1 MNYTYSILGL
11 RKKTIGEYSDVIC
24 GITWRKI
31 GTAEDG
37 LQGKCD
43 TYDDLGIDETN
54 VNLFVGNGFV
64 GYSELT
70 EETIINWIKT
80 VRRRSQEDIDLKIRE
95 DIESQIRQ
103 GSEVDNESLPWQL

>member
-1 MNYTYSILGL
+1 MDYTYSILGL
-11 RKKTIGEYSDVIC
+11 KKKTIGAYSDVIC
-24 GITWRKI
+24 GIIWRKI

-37 LQGKCD
+37 YQGKCD

-54 VNLFVGNGFV
+54 INLFVGSDFV

-80 VRRRSQEDIDLKIRE
+80 GRLQEDVDLKIRE
-95 DIESQIRQ
+95 DIESQFRQ
-103 GSEVDNESLPWQL
+103 GSEVANGSLPWQ

>member
-1 MNYTYSILGL
+1 MNYIYSILGL

-37 LQGKCD
+37 YQGKCD
-43 TYDDLGIDETN
+43 TYDDLEIDETN
-54 VNLFVGNGFV
+54 INLFVGSGFV

-80 VRRRSQEDIDLKIRE
+80 GRLQEDVDLKIRE

-103 GSEVDNESLPWQL
+103 GSEVPNGSLPWQ

>member
-54 VNLFVGNGFV
+54 INLFVGSGFV

-80 VRRRSQEDIDLKIRE
+80 GRSQEDIDLKIRE
-95 DIESQIRQ
+95 DIESQFGR
-103 GSEVDNESLPWQL
+103 GSEVSDGSFPWQ